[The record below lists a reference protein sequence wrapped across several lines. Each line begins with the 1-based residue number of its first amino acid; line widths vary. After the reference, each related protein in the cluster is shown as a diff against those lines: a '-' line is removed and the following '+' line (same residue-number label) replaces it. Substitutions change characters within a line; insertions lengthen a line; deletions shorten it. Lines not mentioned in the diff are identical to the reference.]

1 MLVLSR
7 KLKEQIK
14 IGDDITITVVK
25 LRNNQ
30 IRLGI
35 EAPRD
40 VRVMRAELDKE
51 TPETT
56 TKNEASADAE
66 TVAKPEAAPTNRVRN
81 FLDSAPTSS
90 AAPQPT
96 EPNTEQPNSSS
107 RGIRNEVVDGLM
119 SADEMIA
126 AGKEIDDETSD
137 GGNQPCLGG
146 DDSPRSSIQLFSG
159 TIDRDGT
166 LRENAPSEI
175 RSSRDRAPLA
185 SFFTAP

>member
-56 TKNEASADAE
+56 PKNDASANAE
-66 TVAKPEAAPTNRVRN
+66 TVAKPQVAPTNRVRN
-81 FLDSAPTSS
+81 FLEADAASTP
-90 AAPQPT
+90 APQPT
-96 EPNTEQPNSSS
+96 DASTEQSNASS
-107 RGIRNEVVDGLM
+107 RGFRNEVVDGLM

-146 DDSPRSSIQLFSG
+146 GDSPRSSIQLFSG

-166 LRENAPSEI
+166 LRENAPTDI
-175 RSSRDRAPLA
+175 RASRGRAPLA